1 MCTCPP
7 VECADAQ
14 SLNRWTAGGELR
26 DLLIKVHLPQESL
39 HMFVVLISCAWNID
53 FGVGRAQFA

>member
-14 SLNRWTAGGELR
+14 PLNRWTVGGELR
-26 DLLIKVHLPQESL
+26 DLLIKSHLAQESL
-39 HMFVVLISCAWNID
+39 HMIVVLISCACSIE
-53 FGVGRAQFA
+53 FGVGIAQFA